1 MLYLHNFTEVYEKQ
15 NFYKKFAY
23 KIFENKK
30 LSGVRGYMDEESGKY
45 LLNEIKHTGE
55 LSALHF
61 LDSGNYHHLS
71 RLYIDL
77 IKHPFDL
84 VVYDN
89 HTDMQ
94 FSAFGNI
101 LSCGSWIADAYKSC
115 ENIHNIII
123 IGANEQY
130 IQDCEFRNDNKIIFT
145 DSIFDVKIAENTLPI
160 YISVD
165 KDVLSVEEFVSD
177 WDQGKMSL
185 GTLADELHYLAG
197 NFNILGVDVCGE
209 PVIDDEH
216 NIRLSNNINKE
227 LANIFVD
234 ILYEI

>member
-1 MLYLHNFTEVYEKQ
+1 MLYLHNFTEIYEKQ
-15 NFYKKFAY
+15 DFYKNFDY

-45 LLNEIKHTGE
+45 LLNEIKNTGE

-77 IKHPFDL
+77 IKQPFDL
-84 VVYDN
+84 IVYDN

-101 LSCGSWIADAYKSC
+101 LSCGSWIADAYKTC
-115 ENIHNIII
+115 KNIHNIII

-130 IQDCEFRNDNKIIFT
+130 IQDCEFRNDDKIIFA
-145 DSIFDVKIAENTLPI
+145 DSIFDVQIAGNNLPI
-160 YISVD
+160 YISID
-165 KDVLSVEEFVSD
+165 KDVLSVEEFASD
-177 WDQGKMSL
+177 WDQGKMSVINLTEELKHLIKNCKIL
-185 GTLADELHYLAG
+185 GTD
-197 NFNILGVDVCGE
+197 ICGE
-209 PVIDDEH
+209 PVIDDYYS
-216 NIRLSNNINKE
+216 ISLSNNINKE
-227 LANIFVD
+227 LVNIFVD

>member
-1 MLYLHNFTEVYEKQ
+1 MLYLHNFTEIYEKQ
-15 NFYKKFAY
+15 DFYKNFDY

-30 LSGVRGYMDEESGKY
+30 LSGVRGYMDEKSGKY
-45 LLNEIKHTGE
+45 LLNEIKNTGE

-77 IKHPFDL
+77 IKQPFNL
-84 VVYDN
+84 IVYDN

-101 LSCGSWIADAYKSC
+101 LSCGSWIADAYKTC

-130 IQDCEFRNDNKIIFT
+130 IQDCEFKNDDKIIFA
-145 DSIFDVKIAENTLPI
+145 DSIFDVKIAENNLPI

-165 KDVLSVEEFVSD
+165 KDVLSKEEFASD
-177 WDQGKMSL
+177 WDQGKMSVITLIKELKHLIKNFKIL
-185 GTLADELHYLAG
+185 GTD
-197 NFNILGVDVCGE
+197 ICGE
-209 PVIDDEH
+209 PVIDDYY
-216 NIRLSNNINKE
+216 NISLSNNINKE
-227 LANIFVD
+227 LVNIFVD

>member
-1 MLYLHNFTEVYEKQ
+1 MLYLHNFTEIYEKQ
-15 NFYKKFAY
+15 DFYKNFDY

-30 LSGVRGYMDEESGKY
+30 LSGVRGYMDEKSGKY
-45 LLNEIKHTGE
+45 LLNEIKNTGE

-77 IKHPFDL
+77 IKRPFNL
-84 VVYDN
+84 IVYDN

-101 LSCGSWIADAYKSC
+101 LSCGSWIADVYKTC

-130 IQDCEFRNDNKIIFT
+130 IQDCEFRNDDKIIFT
-145 DSIFDVKIAENTLPI
+145 DSIFDVKIAENNLPI

-165 KDVLSVEEFVSD
+165 KDVLSKEEFVSD
-177 WDQGKMSL
+177 WDQGKMSVITLIKELKHLIKNFKIL
-185 GTLADELHYLAG
+185 GTD
-197 NFNILGVDVCGE
+197 ICGE
-209 PVIDDEH
+209 PVIDDYY
-216 NIRLSNNINKE
+216 NISLSNNINKE
-227 LANIFVD
+227 LVNIFVD

>member
-15 NFYKKFAY
+15 DFYKNFDY

-30 LSGVRGYMDEESGKY
+30 LSGVRGYMDEKSGKY
-45 LLNEIKHTGE
+45 LLDEIKNTGE

-84 VVYDN
+84 IVYDN

-101 LSCGSWIADAYKSC
+101 LSCGSWIADAYENC

-123 IGANEQY
+123 IGADEEY
-130 IQDCEFRNDNKIIFT
+130 IKDCEFKDDEKIIFA
-145 DSIFDVKIAENTLPI
+145 DSIFDVNIADINLPI
-160 YISVD
+160 YISID
-165 KDVLSVEEFVSD
+165 KDVLSIDEFVSD
-177 WDQGKMSL
+177 WDQGKMSVA
-185 GTLADELHYLAG
+185 TLMKELEYLI
-197 NFNILGVDVCGE
+197 NKFKILGADICGE
-209 PVIDDEH
+209 PTVNDCFNID
-216 NIRLSNNINKE
+216 LSNNINKE

-234 ILYEI
+234 ILY

>member
-15 NFYKKFAY
+15 DFYKNFDY

-30 LSGVRGYMDEESGKY
+30 LSGVRGYMDEKSGKY
-45 LLNEIKHTGE
+45 LLDEIKNTGE

-84 VVYDN
+84 IVYDN

-101 LSCGSWIADAYKSC
+101 LSCGSWIADAYENC

-123 IGANEQY
+123 IGADEEY
-130 IQDCEFRNDNKIIFT
+130 IKDCEFKDDEKIIFA
-145 DSIFDVKIAENTLPI
+145 DSIFDVNIADINLPI
-160 YISVD
+160 YISID
-165 KDVLSVEEFVSD
+165 KDVLSIDEFVSD
-177 WDQGKMSL
+177 WDQGKMSVA
-185 GTLADELHYLAG
+185 TLMKELEYLI
-197 NFNILGVDVCGE
+197 NKFKILGADICGE
-209 PVIDDEH
+209 PAVNDCFNID
-216 NIRLSNNINKE
+216 LSNNINKE

-234 ILYEI
+234 ILY

>member
-1 MLYLHNFTEVYEKQ
+1 MLYLHNFTEIYEKQ
-15 NFYKKFAY
+15 DFYKNFDY

-30 LSGVRGYMDEESGKY
+30 LSGVRGYMDEKSGKY
-45 LLNEIKHTGE
+45 LLNEIKNTGE

-77 IKHPFDL
+77 IKQPFNL
-84 VVYDN
+84 IVYDN

-101 LSCGSWIADAYKSC
+101 LSCGSWISDAYKTC

-130 IQDCEFRNDNKIIFT
+130 IQDCEFKNDDKIIFA
-145 DSIFDVKIAENTLPI
+145 DSIFDVKIAENNLPI

-165 KDVLSVEEFVSD
+165 KDVLSKEEFASD
-177 WDQGKMSL
+177 WDQGKMSVITLIKELKHLIKNFKIL
-185 GTLADELHYLAG
+185 GTD
-197 NFNILGVDVCGE
+197 ICGE
-209 PVIDDEH
+209 PVIDDYY
-216 NIRLSNNINKE
+216 NISLSNNINKE
-227 LANIFVD
+227 LVNIFVD

>member
-1 MLYLHNFTEVYEKQ
+1 MLYLHNFTEIYEKQ
-15 NFYKKFAY
+15 DFYKNFDY

-30 LSGVRGYMDEESGKY
+30 LSGVRGYMDEKSGKY
-45 LLNEIKHTGE
+45 LLNEIKNTGE

-77 IKHPFDL
+77 IKQPFNL
-84 VVYDN
+84 IVYDN

-101 LSCGSWIADAYKSC
+101 LSCGSWIADAYKTC

-130 IQDCEFRNDNKIIFT
+130 IQDCEFKNDDKIIFA
-145 DSIFDVKIAENTLPI
+145 DSIFDVKIAENNLPI

-165 KDVLSVEEFVSD
+165 KDVLSKEEFASD
-177 WDQGKMSL
+177 WDQGKMSVITLIKELKHLIKNFKIL
-185 GTLADELHYLAG
+185 GTD
-197 NFNILGVDVCGE
+197 ICGE
-209 PVIDDEH
+209 PVIDDYY
-216 NIRLSNNINKE
+216 NISLSNNINKE
-227 LANIFVD
+227 LVNIFVD
-234 ILYEI
+234 ILY

>member
-15 NFYKKFAY
+15 DFYKNFDY

-45 LLNEIKHTGE
+45 LLDEIKHTGE

-101 LSCGSWIADAYKSC
+101 LSCGSWIADVYENC
-115 ENIHNIII
+115 ENVRNIII
-123 IGANEQY
+123 IGANEEY
-130 IQDCEFRNDNKIIFT
+130 IKDCEFKNNDKIIFAC
-145 DSIFDVKIAENTLPI
+145 SIFDVNMAENTLPI

-165 KDVLSVEEFVSD
+165 KDVLSKEEFVSD

-185 GTLADELHYLAG
+185 VTLTEELHYLAG
-197 NFNILGVDVCGE
+197 HYNIIGADVCGE
-209 PVIDDEH
+209 PVIGDDY
-216 NIRLSNNINKE
+216 NIGLSNNINKE